1 MLIHKSRMRV
11 NVSRI
16 TKLHRVSLITLH
28 WGFAGTGK
36 RLMSESSSVS
46 NAHRPSAWELT
57 GICQPH
63 EENDTSFQT
72 HDVKHEMAQVVGAN
86 AVVNPG
92 AVTITLISIAHLLVL
107 GLLTGHVWQHIFHNA
122 GNACYAMAF
131 ESCRKHR
138 NSPHRTSTARKVR

>member
-36 RLMSESSSVS
+36 RLISERSSVS

-86 AVVNPG
+86 TVVNPG
-92 AVTITLISIAHLLVL
+92 AVTI
-107 GLLTGHVWQHIFHNA
+107 
-122 GNACYAMAF
+122 
-131 ESCRKHR
+131 
-138 NSPHRTSTARKVR
+138 